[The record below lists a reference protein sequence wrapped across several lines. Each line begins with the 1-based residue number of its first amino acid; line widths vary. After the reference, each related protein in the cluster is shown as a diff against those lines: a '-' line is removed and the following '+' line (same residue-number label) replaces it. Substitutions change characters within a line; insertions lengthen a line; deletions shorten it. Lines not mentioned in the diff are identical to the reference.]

1 MAFEDTLNVLFKKM
15 SLGII
20 IPKWSKD
27 KGYDFEKFFKI
38 KTLDKNK
45 HFIEIGLSTNITDD
59 RTISIENLEK
69 TYEKWSSYREG
80 KTNYND
86 LGYRDSYQKSFIIS
100 ILKWL
105 EGEISITSLP

>member
-27 KGYDFEKFFKI
+27 NGYDFEEFFKI

-45 HFIEIGLSTNITDD
+45 HFIVVGLSTNITYDK
-59 RTISIENLEK
+59 TISIEKLKK

-80 KTNYND
+80 KTTYSD
-86 LGYRDSYQKSFIIS
+86 LGDSDSKHKSYIIS

-105 EGEISITSLP
+105 EGEISITPLP